1 MTIELNKKAKSAIA
15 VFAIIAF
22 VYAFCFII
30 IPFPKNAASWISFV
44 FTLISV
50 IAGLGIFTYAFKNG
64 DSLVSKIYGFPI
76 FRIGYLYIAAQF
88 IVGVLICLVAAF
100 VAVPYWVAL
109 VLSIILLGLASI
121 GVIATD
127 NTRDIIEEIEE
138 ETERVTKAT
147 KIFNLDIQAIVDLCT
162 EESVKKELVKL
173 AEAIKYSDPVSSEA
187 TEDAE
192 NTLFEEISILR
203 ELIEVNDTEKS
214 LTQITKVTNLLNE
227 RNRICKAFKK

>member
-1 MTIELNKKAKSAIA
+1 MKIELNKKSKSAIA
-15 VFAIIAF
+15 VFAIVAF

-30 IPFPKNAASWISFV
+30 IPFPKNAASWISFA
-44 FTLISV
+44 FTLISAV
-50 IAGLGIFTYAFKNG
+50 AGLGIFTYAFKDG

-76 FRIGYLYIAAQF
+76 FRIGYLYIAAQ
-88 IVGVLICLVAAF
+88 
-100 VAVPYWVAL
+100 
-109 VLSIILLGLASI
+109 SIILLGLAII

-162 EESVKKELVKL
+162 DEAVKKELVKL

-192 NTLFEEISILR
+192 NTLLEEISRLR
-203 ELIEVNDTEKS
+203 ELIEVNDNEKS

>member
-1 MTIELNKKAKSAIA
+1 MKIELNKKSKSAVA
-15 VFAIIAF
+15 VFSIVAF
-22 VYAFCFII
+22 VYALCFII
-30 IPFPKNAASWISFV
+30 IPFPKNAASWISFA

-50 IAGLGIFTYAFKNG
+50 VAGLGIFTYAFKDG

-88 IVGVLICLVAAF
+88 IVGVLICLIAAF
-100 VAVPYWVAL
+100 VTVPYWVAL
-109 VLSIILLGLASI
+109 VLSVILLSLAAI

-138 ETERVTKAT
+138 ETERVTKPT
-147 KIFNLDIQAIVDLCT
+147 KLFNLDIQTIVDICT
-162 EESVKKELVKL
+162 DENVKKELVKL

-187 TEDAE
+187 TEDTESAI
-192 NTLFEEISILR
+192 FDQIDILR
-203 ELIEVNDTEKS
+203 SLVEENNQDT
-214 LTQITKVTNLLNE
+214 LTQITKVTNLLRE

>member
-1 MTIELNKKAKSAIA
+1 MKIELNKKSKSAIA
-15 VFAIIAF
+15 VFAIVAF

-30 IPFPKNAASWISFV
+30 IPFPKNAASWISFA
-44 FTLISV
+44 FTLISIV
-50 IAGLGIFTYAFKNG
+50 TGLGIFGYVFKNG
-64 DSLVSKIYGFPI
+64 ETLVSKIYGFPV

-100 VAVPYWVAL
+100 VAIPYWVAL

-147 KIFNLDIQAIVDLCT
+147 KIFNLDIQAIVDL
-162 EESVKKELVKL
+162 
-173 AEAIKYSDPVSSEA
+173 
-187 TEDAE
+187 
-192 NTLFEEISILR
+192 
-203 ELIEVNDTEKS
+203 
-214 LTQITKVTNLLNE
+214 
-227 RNRICKAFKK
+227 